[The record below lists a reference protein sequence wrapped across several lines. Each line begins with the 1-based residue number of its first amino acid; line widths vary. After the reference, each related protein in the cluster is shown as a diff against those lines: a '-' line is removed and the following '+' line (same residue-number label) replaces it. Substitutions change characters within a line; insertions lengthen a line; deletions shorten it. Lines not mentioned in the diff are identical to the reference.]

1 MAKKQDIHELIE
13 ELNREEKERAIQRLR
28 EYSPSEDAEEE
39 DEMILPPDKPIVK
52 WKKRAAVAA
61 PIAVAA
67 CLGVLVFVCMMP
79 TSKQMEY
86 CDINDCT
93 LETAPITLKEYV
105 SEEEKNWLYLDWYE
119 SNDWNCESW
128 VYRLESTGKI
138 VCNWEN
144 FKDIDSDCI
153 VYLYITDDETR
164 LDILETNESTEKT
177 EKISNT
183 KINYT
188 YTRKKAYAYFDYKE
202 YHYYLRVDNSE
213 SEAYILSLVDEL
225 LP

>member
-28 EYSPSEDAEEE
+28 EYSPSEDVEE

-79 TSKQMEY
+79 SSQQTEY
-86 CDINDCT
+86 CSINDCT
-93 LETAPITLKEYV
+93 LEKSLMTLKEYAL
-105 SEEEKNWLYLDWYE
+105 EEKNWLYLDWYE
-119 SNDWNCESW
+119 SDSW
-128 VYRLESTGKI
+128 ICQSFLYRVEDTQKI
-138 VCNWEN
+138 ICNWEN
-144 FKDIDSDCI
+144 FKDVDSDCL
-153 VYLYITDDETR
+153 VYLYIMDSDTR
-164 LDILETNESTEKT
+164 LNILESDEAVEKT

-183 KINYT
+183 KVNYT
-188 YTRKKAYAYFDYKE
+188 YTEKKAYAYFDYKE